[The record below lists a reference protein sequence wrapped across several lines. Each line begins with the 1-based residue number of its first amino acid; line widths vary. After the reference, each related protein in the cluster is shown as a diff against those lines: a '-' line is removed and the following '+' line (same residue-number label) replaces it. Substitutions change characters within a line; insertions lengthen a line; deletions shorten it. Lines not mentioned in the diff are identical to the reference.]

1 MNADR
6 DRDRLLDDAL
16 TRQLRAAEMAPATE
30 SCLDAET
37 IAAWMDGGLDTS
49 SLALAEAHAAD
60 CTRCQALLSTVVVS
74 APAAPGAEPRGA
86 WLWRWWLAPVA
97 ATAAA
102 VTLWMVVPQQP
113 GRVPVS
119 TPASEATF
127 VQPEAAVPTSVPATV
142 PESPRYQ
149 SPPALGRQDAAA
161 PRRAEARANQR
172 DAQPLETLER
182 KAEAPKLADNA
193 IGGRIAAAAPAP
205 DPAAMPAPV
214 AAPALVSP
222 PPPAPDAPPLREQA
236 GLTAS
241 AQVTARSSP
250 SPDVVWTVGRAGV
263 VMLATDGR
271 TFLRLP
277 FPEAVDLA
285 AVTAADALNAIV
297 TAADGR
303 VFQTADGGRTW
314 RRP

>member
-16 TRQLRAAEMAPATE
+16 TRQLRGAEMAPATD

-37 IAAWMDGGLDTS
+37 IAAWMDGGLDVS
-49 SLALAEAHAAD
+49 SLALAEAHAAN
-60 CTRCQALLSTVVVS
+60 CTRCQALLSTVVIS
-74 APAAPGAEPRGA
+74 APAAPVAEPRGA

-113 GRVPVS
+113 VTVS
-119 TPASEATF
+119 VSRPDRNEANAQPQPMPSLPQMAPEPPAPQT
-127 VQPEAAVPTSVPATV
+127 
-142 PESPRYQ
+142 
-149 SPPALGRQDAAA
+149 PPALDRQDAAA

-205 DPAAMPAPV
+205 DQAAMPAPV
-214 AAPALVSP
+214 AAAAPAAP
-222 PPPAPDAPPLREQA
+222 APPAPAAPTMREQA
-236 GLTAS
+236 GLLGD

-250 SPDVVWTVGRAGV
+250 SPDVIWTVGRAGV

-277 FPEAVDLA
+277 FPETVDLA